1 MPKTPASKKTSA
13 ARPSNSK
20 SGGNGAR
27 KPTPAGSGTAPNKV
41 TGAPTSDV
49 TQTASR
55 AATGADAA
63 YDRAVEERLS
73 PQPNALG
80 FDTVGNVVS
89 NEDCVLTTNQG
100 MPIGE
105 DDNSLRLGARGPT
118 LLEDFLLREKITH
131 FDHERIPERVVH
143 ARGAAAHGYFE
154 LHESLADYTTADF
167 LQRTGAQTP
176 VFVRFST
183 VAGSRGSAD
192 LARDVRGFAVKF
204 YTRQGNYDL
213 VGNNMPVFF
222 IQDAIKF
229 PDFVHA
235 VKPEPHNEIPQAA
248 SAHDTFWDFVSL
260 QPESMHMVL
269 WTMSGR
275 ALPRSF
281 RTMEGFGVHTFRLIN
296 AQGRATFVKFHWK
309 PVLGAHSLVW
319 DEALKINGKDP
330 DFHRRDLWESIEN
343 GAFPEYEFGVQLVPE
358 EDEHKFGF
366 DLLDPTKLIPEELVP
381 VRRVGT
387 MVLNRNPDNFFAE
400 TEQVAFHPGH
410 LVPGLDF
417 TDDPLLQGRLFSYL
431 DTQLTRLGGPNFHE
445 LPINRPLCPVH
456 NNQRDGFMRQTVV
469 KGHSSYQPNAVGGGC
484 PFLAGET
491 DAHLGYAEAAA
502 DGAAKVRRRSETFS
516 DHFSQANLFWRSQ
529 SDTEKAQIVDAYTF
543 ELSKVEIPGIRAR
556 VVGQL
561 AHIAPELASGVA
573 SKLGIEV
580 EPVGEPVEIDD
591 YGIAASPALSLA
603 FQPKGNIRG
612 RKIAVLVADGVNGA
626 AVAAL
631 KTRAAAA
638 GASAKVIGP
647 RANGVTSAEGKAV
660 PVDHALPSVGSV
672 LFDAVYVPAGD
683 VSGLQADPAALLFIC
698 EAYKHFKPIG
708 ADGAGAVL
716 VAAAAR
722 AAGMEAGF
730 AGPGVVVGKKDASA
744 QHDAFLEAVGEHRW
758 WARPD
763 AARIMA

>member
-1 MPKTPASKKTSA
+1 MPKTPAPKKPANSA
-13 ARPSNSK
+13 AN
-20 SGGNGAR
+20 
-27 KPTPAGSGTAPNKV
+27 KPKPAPNETAPPTV
-41 TGAPTSDV
+41 TGATTSDK
-49 TQTASR
+49 TQTVSR

-63 YDRAVEERLS
+63 YDRAVTERLA
-73 PQPNALG
+73 PRPTVLG
-80 FDTVGNVVS
+80 TDTVGNLVS
-89 NEDCVLTTNQG
+89 NEDRVLTTNQG

-105 DDNSLRLGARGPT
+105 DDNSLHLGARGPT

-154 LHESLADYTTADF
+154 LYESLAEFTTADF
-167 LQRTGAQTP
+167 LQCEGAQTP

-204 YTRQGNYDL
+204 YTRQGNCDL

-248 SAHDTFWDFVSL
+248 SAHNTFWDFVSL

-281 RTMEGFGVHTFRLIN
+281 ATMEGFGVHTFRLIN
-296 AQGRATFVKFHWK
+296 AKGSATFVKFHWK

-381 VRRVGT
+381 VRRVGK

-417 TDDPLLQGRLFSYL
+417 TNDPLLQGRLFSYL

-445 LPINRPLCPVH
+445 LPINRALAPVH
-456 NNQRDGFMRQTVV
+456 NNQRDGLMRQTVV
-469 KGHSSYQPNAVGGGC
+469 GGRSSYQPNSVGGGC
-484 PFLAGET
+484 PFLAGNA
-491 DAHLGYAEAAA
+491 DAHLSYAEKAAE
-502 DGAAKVRRRSETFS
+502 GAAKVRRRSDTFS

-529 SDTEKAQIVDAYTF
+529 TDTEKSQIVDAYTF
-543 ELSKVEIPGIRAR
+543 ELSKVEIPDIRAR

-561 AHIAPELASGVA
+561 AHIAAELAAGVA
-573 SKLGIEV
+573 SKLGINV
-580 EPVGEPVEIDD
+580 EPVGKPVEIDD
-591 YGIAASPALSLA
+591 YGLAASPALSLA
-603 FQPKGNIRG
+603 SQPKGNIRG
-612 RKIAVLVADGVNGA
+612 RKIAVLVADGVSGA
-626 AVAAL
+626 AVAAF
-631 KTRAAAA
+631 KARAEDA

-647 RANGVTSAEGKAV
+647 RAGGVTSAQGKVV
-660 PVDHALPSVGSV
+660 PVDHALSSVGSV
-672 LFDAVYVPAGD
+672 LFDAVYVPEGD
-683 VSGLQADPAALLFIC
+683 VDALQADPAALLFIC
-698 EAYKHFKPIG
+698 EAYKHYKPIG
-708 ADGAGAVL
+708 AGGTGTL
-716 VAAAAR
+716 LIAAAAR
-722 AAGMEAGF
+722 AAGIDGGF
-730 AGPGVVVGKKDASA
+730 AGPGVVIGKNDGGA
-744 QHDAFLEAVGEHRW
+744 QLDAFLEAVGEHRW
-758 WARPD
+758 WARAD
-763 AARIMA
+763 AARVMA